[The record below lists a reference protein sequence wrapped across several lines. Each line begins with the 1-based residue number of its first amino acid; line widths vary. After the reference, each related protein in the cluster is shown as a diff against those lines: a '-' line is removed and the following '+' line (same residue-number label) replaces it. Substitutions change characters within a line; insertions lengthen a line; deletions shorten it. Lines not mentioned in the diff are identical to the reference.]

1 MRKALRLAAF
11 GLLFAA
17 LSSCSMFDYSNMV
30 VHKYAL
36 VYGVTR
42 YTLGAGPNAGPNLT
56 YPDADAASVY
66 AQLKAWHYT
75 VSSRWIDGVGNVWLN
90 NVNQNLKIGSLVN
103 TDPTN

>member
-17 LSSCSMFDYSNMV
+17 LSSCSMFDYSDMV

-42 YTLGAGPNAGPNLT
+42 YTLTVYTSTVDPNLT
-56 YPDADAASVY
+56 YPDADASAMAAILASQGY
-66 AQLKAWHYT
+66 AVT
-75 VSSRWIDGVGNVWLN
+75 
-90 NVNQNLKIGSLVN
+90 
-103 TDPTN
+103 